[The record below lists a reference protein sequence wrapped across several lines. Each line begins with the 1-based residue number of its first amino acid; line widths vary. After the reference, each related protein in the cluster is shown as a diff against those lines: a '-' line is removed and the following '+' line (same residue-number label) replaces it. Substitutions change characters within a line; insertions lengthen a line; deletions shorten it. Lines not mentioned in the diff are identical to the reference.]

1 MVTHQPGFNP
11 SLRDPTESPTGRQAR
26 KEDVMAKTSILNR
39 QKKRE
44 KLVRQYATKRAEL
57 KRRAK
62 DPALRPEERM
72 LALEKLAKLPRNSSP
87 VRLVSRCMV
96 SGRGRGVYRKF
107 RLSRIA
113 FRELAHAGQLP
124 GVHKSSW

>member
-1 MVTHQPGFNP
+1 
-11 SLRDPTESPTGRQAR
+11 
-26 KEDVMAKTSILNR
+26 MAKTSVLYR

-57 KRRAK
+57 KRRSK
-62 DPALRPEERM
+62 DLSLRPEERM
-72 LALEKLAKLPRNSSP
+72 EALEALAKLPRNSSP